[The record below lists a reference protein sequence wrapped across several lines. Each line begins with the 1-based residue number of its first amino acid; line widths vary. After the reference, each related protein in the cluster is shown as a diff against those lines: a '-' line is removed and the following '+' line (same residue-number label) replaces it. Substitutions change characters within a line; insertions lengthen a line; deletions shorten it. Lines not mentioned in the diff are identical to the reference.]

1 MDNLKSLMRC
11 LDDISNMIPEG
22 TYLEMCDDLKQVHE
36 IIPKD
41 DDPPLLDTRRP
52 LPLNVPF
59 QVVQPGMAVHLIANI
74 SESESESE
82 DSTFFRPQWY
92 DEWVQ
97 NEEILQRLHTDYNIA
112 KKSLKKLKYIGNIT
126 KKVREDAI
134 RDCCDGDIECV
145 GGGEWTFDNLNA
157 ATTWSSEEEE
167 KECTSKSYE
176 RNLYQN
182 YKTRFNRGC
191 ERLRTDAMDMKR
203 QLEFEISEVR
213 DRQNYL
219 RVHYNL

>member
-22 TYLEMCDDLKQVHE
+22 TYLEMCDDLKRVHE

-52 LPLNVPF
+52 RPVNVPF
-59 QVVQPGMAVHLIANI
+59 QVVQPGMAVHIIAN
-74 SESESESE
+74 ESESESE
-82 DSTFFRPQWY
+82 GEGFGWY

-97 NEEILQRLHTDYNIA
+97 NEEILQRLDTEYNIT

-134 RDCCDGDIECV
+134 RDFCDGDIECV
-145 GGGEWTFDNLNA
+145 GGSGWTFDNLNR

-167 KECTSKSYE
+167 KECTSKAYE
-176 RNLYQN
+176 RTLYQN

-203 QLEFEISEVR
+203 QLECEISEVR

>member
-22 TYLEMCDDLKQVHE
+22 TYLEMCDDLKRVHE

-52 LPLNVPF
+52 PPVNVPF
-59 QVVQPGMAVHLIANI
+59 QVVQPGMAVHIIAN
-74 SESESESE
+74 ESESESE
-82 DSTFFRPQWY
+82 GEGFGWY
-92 DEWVQ
+92 DEWIQ
-97 NEEILQRLHTDYNIA
+97 NEEIIQRLYADYNIT

-134 RDCCDGDIECV
+134 RDFCDGDIECV
-145 GGGEWTFDNLNA
+145 GGSGWTFDNLNR
-157 ATTWSSEEEE
+157 ATIWSSEEEE
-167 KECTSKSYE
+167 KECTSKAYE
-176 RNLYQN
+176 RTLYQN

-191 ERLRTDAMDMKR
+191 ERLRTDAYDMKR
-203 QLEFEISEVR
+203 QLEIEISDMKE
-213 DRQNYL
+213 RQSYL

>member
-22 TYLEMCDDLKQVHE
+22 TYLEMCDDLKRVHE

-52 LPLNVPF
+52 PPVNVPF
-59 QVVQPGMAVHLIANI
+59 QVVQPGMAVHIIAN
-74 SESESESE
+74 ESESESE
-82 DSTFFRPQWY
+82 GEGFGWY
-92 DEWVQ
+92 DEWIQ
-97 NEEILQRLHTDYNIA
+97 NEEIIQRLYADYNIT

-134 RDCCDGDIECV
+134 RDFCDGDIECV
-145 GGGEWTFDNLNA
+145 GGGEWTFDNLNP

-167 KECTSKSYE
+167 KECTSKAYE
-176 RNLYQN
+176 RTLYQN

-203 QLEFEISEVR
+203 QLECEISEVR

>member
-1 MDNLKSLMRC
+1 
-11 LDDISNMIPEG
+11 
-22 TYLEMCDDLKQVHE
+22 V
-36 IIPKD
+36 
-41 DDPPLLDTRRP
+41 
-52 LPLNVPF
+52 NVPF

-74 SESESESE
+74 SESESEDE
-82 DSTFFRPQWY
+82 DNTFFRPQWY

-112 KKSLKKLKYIGNIT
+112 KKSLKKLNYIQNIT

-134 RDCCDGDIECV
+134 RDYCDGDIECV

-167 KECTSKSYE
+167 KECTSKAYE
-176 RNLYQN
+176 RTLYQN

-191 ERLRTDAMDMKR
+191 ERLRTDAYDMKR
-203 QLEFEISEVR
+203 QLEIEISEVR

>member
-1 MDNLKSLMRC
+1 MRC

-22 TYLEMCDDLKQVHE
+22 TYLEMCDDLKRVHE

-52 LPLNVPF
+52 PPVNVPF
-59 QVVQPGMAVHLIANI
+59 QVVQPGMAVHIIAN
-74 SESESESE
+74 ESESESE
-82 DSTFFRPQWY
+82 GEGFGWY
-92 DEWVQ
+92 DEWIQ
-97 NEEILQRLHTDYNIA
+97 NEEIIQRLYADYNIT

-134 RDCCDGDIECV
+134 RDFCDGNIEYV
-145 GGGEWTFDNLNA
+145 GGSGWTFDNLNR
-157 ATTWSSEEEE
+157 ATIWSSDEEE
-167 KECTSKSYE
+167 KECTSKAYE
-176 RNLYQN
+176 RTLYQN

-203 QLEFEISEVR
+203 QLECEISEVR

>member
-22 TYLEMCDDLKQVHE
+22 TYLEMCDDLKRVHE

-52 LPLNVPF
+52 TPVNVPF
-59 QVVQPGMAVHLIANI
+59 QVVQPGMAVHIIAN
-74 SESESESE
+74 ESESESE
-82 DSTFFRPQWY
+82 GEGFGWY
-92 DEWVQ
+92 DEWIQ
-97 NEEILQRLHTDYNIA
+97 NEEILQRLHTDYNIT

-134 RDCCDGDIECV
+134 RDFCDGDIECV
-145 GGGEWTFDNLNA
+145 GGSGWTFDNLNR
-157 ATTWSSEEEE
+157 ATIWSSDEEE
-167 KECTSKSYE
+167 KECTSKAYE
-176 RNLYQN
+176 RTLYQN

-203 QLEFEISEVR
+203 QLECEISEVR

>member
-22 TYLEMCDDLKQVHE
+22 TYLEMCDDLKRVHE

-52 LPLNVPF
+52 PPVNVPF
-59 QVVQPGMAVHLIANI
+59 QVVQPGMAVHIIAN
-74 SESESESE
+74 ESESESE
-82 DSTFFRPQWY
+82 GEGFGWY

-97 NEEILQRLHTDYNIA
+97 NEEILQRLDTEYNIT

-134 RDCCDGDIECV
+134 RDFCDGDIECV
-145 GGGEWTFDNLNA
+145 GGSGWTFDNLNR

-167 KECTSKSYE
+167 KECTSKAYE
-176 RNLYQN
+176 RTLYQN

-203 QLEFEISEVR
+203 QLECEISEVR

>member
-22 TYLEMCDDLKQVHE
+22 TYLEMCDDLKRVHE

-52 LPLNVPF
+52 TPVNVPF
-59 QVVQPGMAVHLIANI
+59 QVVQPGMAVHIIAN
-74 SESESESE
+74 ESESESE
-82 DSTFFRPQWY
+82 GEGFGWY
-92 DEWVQ
+92 DEWIQ
-97 NEEILQRLHTDYNIA
+97 NEEIIQRLYADYNIT

-134 RDCCDGDIECV
+134 RDYCDGDIECV
-145 GGGEWTFDNLNA
+145 GGSGWTFDNLNR
-157 ATTWSSEEEE
+157 ATIWSSDEEE
-167 KECTSKSYE
+167 KECTSKAYE
-176 RNLYQN
+176 RTLYQN

-203 QLEFEISEVR
+203 QLECEISEVR

>member
-22 TYLEMCDDLKQVHE
+22 TYLEMCDDLKRVHE

-52 LPLNVPF
+52 TPVNVPF
-59 QVVQPGMAVHLIANI
+59 QVVQPGMAVHIIAN
-74 SESESESE
+74 ESESESE
-82 DSTFFRPQWY
+82 GEGFGWY
-92 DEWVQ
+92 DEWIQ
-97 NEEILQRLHTDYNIA
+97 NEEILQRLHTDYNIT

-134 RDCCDGDIECV
+134 RDYCDGDIECV
-145 GGGEWTFDNLNA
+145 GGSGWTFDNLNR
-157 ATTWSSEEEE
+157 ATIWSSDEEE
-167 KECTSKSYE
+167 KECTSKAYE
-176 RNLYQN
+176 RTLYQN

-213 DRQNYL
+213 DRQSYL

>member
-22 TYLEMCDDLKQVHE
+22 TYLEMCDDLKRVHE

-52 LPLNVPF
+52 PPVNVPF
-59 QVVQPGMAVHLIANI
+59 QVVQPGMAVHIIAN
-74 SESESESE
+74 ESESESE
-82 DSTFFRPQWY
+82 GEGFGWY
-92 DEWVQ
+92 DEWIQ
-97 NEEILQRLHTDYNIA
+97 NEEIIQRLYADYNIT

-134 RDCCDGDIECV
+134 RDFCDGDIECV
-145 GGGEWTFDNLNA
+145 GGSGWTFDNLNR
-157 ATTWSSEEEE
+157 ATIWSSEEEE
-167 KECTSKSYE
+167 KECTSKAYE
-176 RNLYQN
+176 RTLYQN

-203 QLEFEISEVR
+203 QLECEISEVR

>member
-22 TYLEMCDDLKQVHE
+22 TYLEMCDDLKRVHE

-52 LPLNVPF
+52 PPVNVPF
-59 QVVQPGMAVHLIANI
+59 QVVQPGMAVHIIAN
-74 SESESESE
+74 ESESESE
-82 DSTFFRPQWY
+82 GEGFGWY
-92 DEWVQ
+92 DEWIQ
-97 NEEILQRLHTDYNIA
+97 NEEIIQRLYADYNIT

-134 RDCCDGDIECV
+134 RDFCDGDIECV
-145 GGGEWTFDNLNA
+145 GGSGWTFDNLNR
-157 ATTWSSEEEE
+157 ATTWSSDEEE
-167 KECTSKSYE
+167 KECTSKAYE
-176 RNLYQN
+176 RTLYQN

-203 QLEFEISEVR
+203 QLECEISEVR

>member
-22 TYLEMCDDLKQVHE
+22 TYLEMCDDLKRVHE

-52 LPLNVPF
+52 TPVNVPF
-59 QVVQPGMAVHLIANI
+59 QVVQRDMAVHLIVD
-74 SESESESE
+74 ESESE
-82 DSTFFRPQWY
+82 DEDNTFFRPEWY

-97 NEEILQRLHTDYNIA
+97 NEEILQRLDTDYKIT

-126 KKVREDAI
+126 KKIKEYAI
-134 RDCCDGDIECV
+134 EVYCDGDIECV

-167 KECTSKSYE
+167 KECTSKAYE
-176 RNLYQN
+176 RTLYQ
-182 YKTRFNRGC
+182 
-191 ERLRTDAMDMKR
+191 LS
-203 QLEFEISEVR
+203 LI
-213 DRQNYL
+213 
-219 RVHYNL
+219 HI

>member
-22 TYLEMCDDLKQVHE
+22 TYLEMCDDLKRVHE

-52 LPLNVPF
+52 PPVNVPF

-74 SESESESE
+74 SESESEDE
-82 DSTFFRPQWY
+82 DSTFFRPEWY

-134 RDCCDGDIECV
+134 RDYCDGDIECV

-167 KECTSKSYE
+167 KECTSKAYE
-176 RNLYQN
+176 RTPLP
-182 YKTRFNRGC
+182 
-191 ERLRTDAMDMKR
+191 EL
-203 QLEFEISEVR
+203 
-213 DRQNYL
+213 
-219 RVHYNL
+219 

>member
-22 TYLEMCDDLKQVHE
+22 TYLEMCDDLKRVHE

-52 LPLNVPF
+52 TPVNVPF
-59 QVVQPGMAVHLIANI
+59 QVVQRDMAVHLIVD
-74 SESESESE
+74 ESESE
-82 DSTFFRPQWY
+82 DEDNTFFRPEWY

-97 NEEILQRLHTDYNIA
+97 NEEILQRLDTDYKIT
-112 KKSLKKLKYIGNIT
+112 KKSLKKLKYIGNIS

-134 RDCCDGDIECV
+134 RDFCDGDVECV
-145 GGGEWTFDNLNA
+145 GGGGWTFDNLNT

-167 KECTSKSYE
+167 KECTSKVYE
-176 RNLYQN
+176 RTLYEN

-203 QLEFEISEVR
+203 QLECEISEVR

>member
-22 TYLEMCDDLKQVHE
+22 TYLEMCDDLKRVHE

-52 LPLNVPF
+52 PPVNVPF
-59 QVVQPGMAVHLIANI
+59 QVVQPGMAVHIIAN
-74 SESESESE
+74 ESESESE
-82 DSTFFRPQWY
+82 GEGFGWY
-92 DEWVQ
+92 DEWIQ
-97 NEEILQRLHTDYNIA
+97 NEEIIQRLYTDYNIT
-112 KKSLKKLKYIGNIT
+112 KKSLKKLNYIRNIT

-134 RDCCDGDIECV
+134 RDFCDGDIECV
-145 GGGEWTFDNLNA
+145 GGSGWTFDNLNR
-157 ATTWSSEEEE
+157 ATIWSSDEEE
-167 KECTSKSYE
+167 KECTSKAYE
-176 RNLYQN
+176 RTLYQN

-203 QLEFEISEVR
+203 QLECEISEVR

>member
-22 TYLEMCDDLKQVHE
+22 TYLEMCDDLKRVHE

-52 LPLNVPF
+52 TPVNVPF

-74 SESESESE
+74 SESESEDE
-82 DSTFFRPQWY
+82 GFGWY
-92 DEWVQ
+92 DEWIQ
-97 NEEILQRLHTDYNIA
+97 NEEIIQRLYADYNIT

-134 RDCCDGDIECV
+134 RDYCDGDIECV
-145 GGGEWTFDNLNA
+145 GGSGWTFDNLNR
-157 ATTWSSEEEE
+157 ATIWSSDEEE
-167 KECTSKSYE
+167 KECTSKAYE
-176 RNLYQN
+176 RTLYQN

-203 QLEFEISEVR
+203 QLECEISEVR

>member
-1 MDNLKSLMRC
+1 MENLQNLMRS
-11 LDDISNMIPEG
+11 LDDISKMIPEG
-22 TYLEMCDDLKQVHE
+22 TYLEMCDNLKEIHQNLPQHE
-36 IIPKD
+36 
-41 DDPPLLDTRRP
+41 DPPVTDNRRP
-52 LPLNVPF
+52 LPINVPF

-74 SESESESE
+74 SESESEDE
-82 DSTFFRPQWY
+82 DNTFFRPEWY

-112 KKSLKKLKYIGNIT
+112 KKALKKLNYIQNIT

-134 RDCCDGDIECV
+134 RDYCDGDIECV

-167 KECTSKSYE
+167 KECTSKAYE
-176 RNLYQN
+176 RTLYQN

-191 ERLRTDAMDMKR
+191 ERLRTDAYDLKR
-203 QLEFEISEVR
+203 HLEIEISDVR

>member
-22 TYLEMCDDLKQVHE
+22 TYLEMCDDLKRVHE

-52 LPLNVPF
+52 PPVNVPF
-59 QVVQPGMAVHLIANI
+59 QVVQPGMAVHLIAN
-74 SESESESE
+74 ESESESE
-82 DSTFFRPQWY
+82 GEDNTFFRPEWY

-97 NEEILQRLHTDYNIA
+97 NEEILQRLHTDHNIT
-112 KKSLKKLKYIGNIT
+112 KKSLKKLNYIQNIT

-134 RDCCDGDIECV
+134 RDYCDGDRECV

-167 KECTSKSYE
+167 KECTSKAYE
-176 RNLYQN
+176 RTLYQN

-191 ERLRTDAMDMKR
+191 ERLRTDAYDMKR
-203 QLEFEISEVR
+203 QLEIEISDMKE
-213 DRQNYL
+213 RQSYL

>member
-22 TYLEMCDDLKQVHE
+22 TYLEMCDDLKRVHE

-52 LPLNVPF
+52 PPVNVPF
-59 QVVQPGMAVHLIANI
+59 QVVQPGMAVHIIAN
-74 SESESESE
+74 ESESESE
-82 DSTFFRPQWY
+82 GEGFGWY
-92 DEWVQ
+92 DEWIQ
-97 NEEILQRLHTDYNIA
+97 NEEIIQRLYADYNIT

-134 RDCCDGDIECV
+134 RDYCDGDIECV

-167 KECTSKSYE
+167 KECTSKAYE
-176 RNLYQN
+176 RTLYQN
-182 YKTRFNRGC
+182 YKMRFNRGC
-191 ERLRTDAMDMKR
+191 ERLRTDAYDMKR
-203 QLEFEISEVR
+203 QLEIEISEVR

>member
-22 TYLEMCDDLKQVHE
+22 TYLEMCDDLKRVHE

-52 LPLNVPF
+52 PPVNVPF
-59 QVVQPGMAVHLIANI
+59 QVVQPGMAVHIIAN
-74 SESESESE
+74 ESESESE
-82 DSTFFRPQWY
+82 GEGFGWY
-92 DEWVQ
+92 DEWIQ
-97 NEEILQRLHTDYNIA
+97 NEEIIQRLYADYNIT

-134 RDCCDGDIECV
+134 RDYCDGDIECV

-167 KECTSKSYE
+167 KECTSKAYE
-176 RNLYQN
+176 RTLYQN

-203 QLEFEISEVR
+203 QLECEISEVR

>member
-52 LPLNVPF
+52 TPVNVPF
-59 QVVQPGMAVHLIANI
+59 QVVQRDMAVHLIVD
-74 SESESESE
+74 ESESE
-82 DSTFFRPQWY
+82 DEDNTFFRPEWY

-97 NEEILQRLHTDYNIA
+97 NEEILQRLDTDYKIT

-134 RDCCDGDIECV
+134 RDFCDGDVECV
-145 GGGEWTFDNLNA
+145 GGGGWTFDNLNA

-167 KECTSKSYE
+167 KECTSKVYE
-176 RNLYQN
+176 RTLYEN

-203 QLEFEISEVR
+203 HLECEISEVR

>member
-22 TYLEMCDDLKQVHE
+22 TYLEMCDDLKRVHE

-52 LPLNVPF
+52 PPVNVPF
-59 QVVQPGMAVHLIANI
+59 QVVQPGMAVHIIAN
-74 SESESESE
+74 ESESESE
-82 DSTFFRPQWY
+82 GEGFGWY
-92 DEWVQ
+92 DEWIQ
-97 NEEILQRLHTDYNIA
+97 NEEIIQRLYADYNIT

-134 RDCCDGDIECV
+134 RDFCDGDIECV
-145 GGGEWTFDNLNA
+145 GGSGWTFDNLNR
-157 ATTWSSEEEE
+157 ATIWSNDEEE
-167 KECTSKSYE
+167 KECTSKAYE
-176 RNLYQN
+176 RTLYQN

-203 QLEFEISEVR
+203 QLECEISEVR

>member
-22 TYLEMCDDLKQVHE
+22 TYLEMCDDLKRVHE

-52 LPLNVPF
+52 TPVNVPF
-59 QVVQPGMAVHLIANI
+59 QVVQRDMAVHLIVD
-74 SESESESE
+74 ESESE
-82 DSTFFRPQWY
+82 DEDNTFFRPEWY

-97 NEEILQRLHTDYNIA
+97 NEEILQRLDTDYKIT

-134 RDCCDGDIECV
+134 RDFCDGDVECV
-145 GGGEWTFDNLNA
+145 GGGGWTFDNLNT

-167 KECTSKSYE
+167 KECTSKVYE
-176 RNLYQN
+176 RTLYEN

-203 QLEFEISEVR
+203 QLECEISEVR

>member
-22 TYLEMCDDLKQVHE
+22 TYLEMCDDLKRVHE

-52 LPLNVPF
+52 PPVNVPF
-59 QVVQPGMAVHLIANI
+59 QVVQPGMAVHLIAN
-74 SESESESE
+74 ESESESE
-82 DSTFFRPQWY
+82 DEDNTFFRPEWY
-92 DEWVQ
+92 DEWIQ
-97 NEEILQRLHTDYNIA
+97 NEEILQRLHTDYNIT
-112 KKSLKKLKYIGNIT
+112 KKSLKKLNYIQNIT

-134 RDCCDGDIECV
+134 RDYCDGDIECV

-167 KECTSKSYE
+167 KECTSKAYE
-176 RNLYQN
+176 RILYQN

-191 ERLRTDAMDMKR
+191 ERLRTDAYDMKR
-203 QLEFEISEVR
+203 QLEIEISDMKE
-213 DRQNYL
+213 RQSYL